1 MAMIANEEI
10 DDKWTVGMVDDDKEI
25 RHGWLRMGMAMIANE
40 ETDDK
45 WIVGM
50 VDYNKYGMIMKQR
63 WQASVLTVSWE
74 ITHEEIENKRMII
87 VGNDNLKWMMIADE
101 ENDDSR
107 IIVGIVNDNTREW
120 EYITE
125 KRFIDE

>member
-1 MAMIANEEI
+1 MA
-10 DDKWTVGMVDDDKEI
+10 K
-25 RHGWLRMGMAMIANE
+25 IANE

-50 VDYNKYGMIMKQR
+50 VDYNKYGMIMKQI

-107 IIVGIVNDNTREW
+107 IIVGIVYDNTREW